1 MNILKTPQQKL
12 LEEAGAVQA
21 SPGMLKTPQQLLLEE
36 SGVTPKFSGGGSTDQ
51 ISVQDML
58 AMLIASGY
66 QPQRFENGG
75 KATPKKSFAKKLI
88 VPGAIAGF
96 LAPDIAQ
103 AATEAQSGKYGEAAA
118 TAALIGSGFLP
129 GPLQALIAGFMPSE
143 LGDSTLDAYNRMKA
157 EKDLNQRFYSDT
169 HQYYNTR

>member
-1 MNILKTPQQKL
+1 MNILKTPQQML
-12 LEEAGAVQA
+12 LEEAGMTPA

-36 SGVTPKFSGGGSTDQ
+36 SGVQPKFFSDGGSTTMN
-51 ISVQDML
+51 VQDML
-58 AMLIASGY
+58 AALIAAG
-66 QPQRFENGG
+66 QEPQRFNNGG
-75 KATPKKSFAKKLI
+75 QPSPKKSFAKKLI
-88 VPGAIAGF
+88 MPGIVTGL
-96 LAPDIAQ
+96 LAPSISQ
-103 AATEAQSGKYGEAAA
+103 AATEAQGGKYGEAAA